1 MKKGGVYDA
10 DILRLRAEGHS
21 VKEVARLLG
30 INHGSVS
37 KRCKKLGVNPTYEE
51 LEKYDTRYKDVQ
63 SVLDRA
69 GVEFDYV
76 EGYVNKRSP
85 FVIRCRKCGNTISR
99 ILNSVI
105 YKGVKCDIC
114 HDEDVKRR
122 MQEKEEERERIA
134 EEREQAR
141 IEREIE
147 QERKR
152 QERIHECPVCGSITD
167 RPKYCSK
174 ECAKTAQNQL
184 HEHARRIKIKNN
196 LVDKDITLPSL
207 YKRDG
212 GVCYICGQKCL
223 YDDFTVV
230 NGTTICGDW
239 YPSIDH
245 VVPLAKGGEHS
256 WKNVK
261 LAHRRCNY
269 LKSDQPLI
277 EKN

>member
-37 KRCKKLGVNPTYEE
+37 KRCKKLGVNPTSEE

-85 FVIRCRKCGNTISR
+85 VVIRCRKCGNTISR
-99 ILNSVI
+99 TLGNILYI
-105 YKGVKCDIC
+105 GVRCEFC
-114 HDEDVKRR
+114 YDEDVKRR
-122 MQEKEEERERIA
+122 RQEKEEERERIAEERDRIA

-167 RPKYCSK
+167 R
-174 ECAKTAQNQL
+174 
-184 HEHARRIKIKNN
+184 
-196 LVDKDITLPSL
+196 
-207 YKRDG
+207 
-212 GVCYICGQKCL
+212 
-223 YDDFTVV
+223 
-230 NGTTICGDW
+230 
-239 YPSIDH
+239 
-245 VVPLAKGGEHS
+245 
-256 WKNVK
+256 
-261 LAHRRCNY
+261 
-269 LKSDQPLI
+269 
-277 EKN
+277 